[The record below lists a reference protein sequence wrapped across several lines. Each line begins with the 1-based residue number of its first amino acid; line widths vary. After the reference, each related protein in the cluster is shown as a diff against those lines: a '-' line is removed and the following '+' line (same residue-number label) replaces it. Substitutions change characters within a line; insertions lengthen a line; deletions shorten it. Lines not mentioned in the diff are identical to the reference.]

1 MRYFRTRSC
10 DQVTA
15 EELTQ
20 DVLFTLYRRA
30 QSIRDPRYFQPWLF
44 QVAHNALLQRIR
56 AAKRRITTVSEE
68 ETPRRV
74 WDSAARTLSAASEV
88 SSDLERAF
96 ASLEMQDREILL
108 LRFVDGLD
116 YKEIS
121 AALQIP
127 VGTAKWRVFNSK
139 IKLAAELRKAGTKQ

>member
-1 MRYFRTRSC
+1 
-10 DQVTA
+10 
-15 EELTQ
+15 
-20 DVLFTLYRRA
+20 
-30 QSIRDPRYFQPWLF
+30 
-44 QVAHNALLQRIR
+44 
-56 AAKRRITTVSEE
+56 
-68 ETPRRV
+68 
-74 WDSAARTLSAASEV
+74 
-88 SSDLERAF
+88 
-96 ASLEMQDREILL
+96 MQDREILL